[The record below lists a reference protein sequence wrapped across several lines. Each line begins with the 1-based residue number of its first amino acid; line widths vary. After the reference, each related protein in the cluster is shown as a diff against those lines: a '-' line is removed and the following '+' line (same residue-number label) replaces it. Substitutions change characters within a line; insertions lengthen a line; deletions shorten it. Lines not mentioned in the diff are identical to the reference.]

1 LWNGIKRQAVHLPYG
16 RTAKS
21 FIFLHILLSRLK
33 KAMASIKTR
42 QKIQSVI
49 KTPSGLADF
58 KDKEKIYYAE
68 VDRGIT
74 LWEGKE

>member
-1 LWNGIKRQAVHLPYG
+1 
-16 RTAKS
+16 
-21 FIFLHILLSRLK
+21 
-33 KAMASIKTR
+33 MASIKTR